1 MLPSGTSMGKQCA
14 WIWESPKAV
23 PFRQEKVQ
31 PVPRVRAVP
40 HVPEIVKIN
49 VSRVL
54 GNQSVEYAKWEILT
68 ASRACPCSNSNPP
81 LRPNKESVSLV
92 YRDVWTTVTSFGKTV
107 RRDLA
112 KRAIRT

>member
-49 VSRVL
+49 VSRVWAISRWNML
-54 GNQSVEYAKWEILT
+54 NGKYSPRHALVRVVTPTHPYDQTKKVSVLYIVMYGQQSP
-68 ASRACPCSNSNPP
+68 ASV
-81 LRPNKESVSLV
+81 KQ
-92 YRDVWTTVTSFGKTV
+92 
-107 RRDLA
+107 
-112 KRAIRT
+112 

>member
-1 MLPSGTSMGKQCA
+1 M
-14 WIWESPKAV
+14 
-23 PFRQEKVQ
+23 
-31 PVPRVRAVP
+31 
-40 HVPEIVKIN
+40 
-49 VSRVL
+49 